1 VPEQVEVKKE
11 PKSSKSRGKAKGRAA
26 VKKEE
31 TKGPTTI
38 KAEPAVE
45 DIGRKRSFSDL
56 NREYDEELEL
66 VSEELARMEE
76 EERLMRL
83 ENAEDP
89 TLATQEASSGSEE
102 PAQEARG
109 RRKVEPVKVEGGPV
123 KNSWKCLAGVAD
135 GPGIAK
141 TVQAVPDLKKPSFQ
155 V

>member
-1 VPEQVEVKKE
+1 M
-11 PKSSKSRGKAKGRAA
+11 
-26 VKKEE
+26 
-31 TKGPTTI
+31 
-38 KAEPAVE
+38 
-45 DIGRKRSFSDL
+45 

-109 RRKVEPVKVEGGPV
+109 RRKVEPVKEARGGRRAGKEQLEVPSRRRRWAR
-123 KNSWKCLAGVAD
+123 NSENSTS
-135 GPGIAK
+135 GPG
-141 TVQAVPDLKKPSFQ
+141 LKEAFLSSLNIPIGTPQ
-155 V
+155 